1 MKDECGVF
9 GIFNPNVNVAQYT
22 YWGLFSL
29 QHRGQQSAGICT
41 ADGKKMRSRKG
52 KGLVTEVFPDG
63 VEGLPGHL
71 AVGHVLY
78 SNAGL
83 DQEINIQ
90 PLRVFYDCGDLALS
104 CNGTINN
111 AGALR
116 TELQKQGV
124 IFNTTVDSEV
134 ILQLIAKSKN
144 ASLEER
150 VADALNQLKGA
161 FAVVLMTDNKLIA
174 ARDRYGFRPLCLG
187 KMEGGW
193 CVASESCA
201 FDLVGADLLNDVQP
215 GEMVVIDNADKEPVR
230 KLWCTEMPKH
240 SAHCIFEYVYIARND
255 SCIDE
260 KAVYDAR
267 IQLGRYLAKLTKGKF
282 KADVVISVPDSGTPA
297 AEGYAIE
304 SGLPFMEGLTKNR
317 YVGRTFIQPTQ
328 AQRMNSV
335 RLKLNPVR
343 SVVAG
348 KSLVVVDDSIV
359 RGTTSAK
366 LIKLLKS
373 AGAKEVHMVITS
385 PPVVDCCYYG
395 VDTRDKE
402 TLISNRLSVEGI
414 CEEIGADTLDYI
426 TLEGMKEAC
435 AVHGTDGF
443 CCACFNSQYPD
454 DSDKVAAVDPVPS
467 WLED

>member
-187 KMEGGW
+187 KME
-193 CVASESCA
+193 A
-201 FDLVGADLLNDVQP
+201 
-215 GEMVVIDNADKEPVR
+215 
-230 KLWCTEMPKH
+230 
-240 SAHCIFEYVYIARND
+240 
-255 SCIDE
+255 
-260 KAVYDAR
+260 
-267 IQLGRYLAKLTKGKF
+267 
-282 KADVVISVPDSGTPA
+282 
-297 AEGYAIE
+297 
-304 SGLPFMEGLTKNR
+304 
-317 YVGRTFIQPTQ
+317 
-328 AQRMNSV
+328 
-335 RLKLNPVR
+335 
-343 SVVAG
+343 
-348 KSLVVVDDSIV
+348 
-359 RGTTSAK
+359 
-366 LIKLLKS
+366 
-373 AGAKEVHMVITS
+373 AGA
-385 PPVVDCCYYG
+385 
-395 VDTRDKE
+395 
-402 TLISNRLSVEGI
+402 
-414 CEEIGADTLDYI
+414 
-426 TLEGMKEAC
+426 
-435 AVHGTDGF
+435 
-443 CCACFNSQYPD
+443 
-454 DSDKVAAVDPVPS
+454 
-467 WLED
+467 